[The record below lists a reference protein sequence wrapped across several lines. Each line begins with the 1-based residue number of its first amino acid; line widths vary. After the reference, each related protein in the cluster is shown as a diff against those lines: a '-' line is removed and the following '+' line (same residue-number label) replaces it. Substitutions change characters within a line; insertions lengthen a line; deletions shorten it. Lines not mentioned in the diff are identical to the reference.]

1 VEIVRTV
8 THARVGI
15 LGNPSD
21 GFYGKTIAAAV
32 HNFGAEVV
40 LYEWPVIE
48 ILPAASDL
56 AQYTSIENL
65 AEDVSI
71 VGYYGGGR
79 LIKASIKR
87 FYEWT
92 REQDIPLAH
101 RNFSIRYDSNIPR
114 QVGLAGSSA
123 IIASTM
129 KALMQF
135 FQVDIPK
142 PLLANLVL
150 SVETHE
156 LGIFGGLQ
164 DRVAQVYDTVVFMDF
179 DRRIMEREGYGHYE
193 VLDPDTLPP
202 MYLAYRLSL
211 THQATLH
218 NDVRAR
224 YDRGDVDVIRVMDA
238 IAQNAVNGR
247 AALLAHDETE
257 FDRLINLNFDLRK
270 SIYPIAPSNQEMI
283 DLARS
288 LGFSSKFPGSGGA
301 IIGVCHGR
309 RGFIELAE
317 AFKKIDCTVVE
328 LHFKPVPG
336 Q

>member
-21 GFYGKTIAAAV
+21 GFYGKTIAAAI

-56 AQYTSIENL
+56 AQYTSLDNL
-65 AEDVSI
+65 VEDVGT

-87 FYEWT
+87 FVEWT
-92 REQDIPLAH
+92 REHGIKLPH

-114 QVGLAGSSA
+114 QVGLGGSSA

-150 SVETHE
+150 SVETRE

-179 DRRIMEREGYGHYE
+179 DRQVMESQGYGRYE
-193 VLDPDTLPP
+193 VLDANLVPP

-211 THQATLH
+211 THRDTLH

-224 YDRGDVDVIRVMDA
+224 YDRGEADVIRVMGA
-238 IAQNAVNGR
+238 IAQNAANGR
-247 AALLAHDETE
+247 AALIAGDIEE
-257 FDRLINLNFDLRK
+257 FDRLVNLNFDLRK

-301 IIGVCHGR
+301 IIGLCRNR
-309 RGFIELAE
+309 RRFAELAE
-317 AFKKIDCTVVE
+317 AFRCMNCTVAE
-328 LHFKPVPG
+328 LQFKPIPG